1 MDISIDGVKLESE
14 LEGYTTIRKKVYI
27 VFLNKSWPFFFFF
40 FFILETYMTK
50 RKFVEK

>member
-27 VFLNKSWPFFFFF
+27 VFLNKSWPLFFFFS
-40 FFILETYMTK
+40 LETYMTK